1 MVWLLQLCFQ
11 RIYNELG
18 GGIQDMMLISKKKKN
33 FPSIFLRLTQKKDLK
48 DTYQND
54 TSSYH

>member
-1 MVWLLQLCFQ
+1 MVWLLKLCFQ

-18 GGIQDMMLISKKKKN
+18 GGIQDMMLIKKKKISLRIP
-33 FPSIFLRLTQKKDLK
+33 PSPTKKDLK